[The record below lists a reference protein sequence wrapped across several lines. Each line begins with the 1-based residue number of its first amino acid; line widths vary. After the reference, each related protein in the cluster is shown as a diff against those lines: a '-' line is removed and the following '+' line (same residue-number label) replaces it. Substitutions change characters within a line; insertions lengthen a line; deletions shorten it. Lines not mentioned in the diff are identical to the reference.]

1 MDGIRNSV
9 PYHWDV
15 LWHLAIHERCW
26 LSSEFISCIIPLTD
40 AILIHIIFGYFFNQ
54 YFFKLSV
61 FNVDEASCVIGKKIS
76 ALNPWKIS
84 GLSYNEGLS
93 VGFATSVSVVLTDLS
108 QNINKIF
115 YLIFFF
121 FQHDK
126 SIRSVKSDMQQ
137 W

>member
-1 MDGIRNSV
+1 M
-9 PYHWDV
+9 
-15 LWHLAIHERCW
+15 
-26 LSSEFISCIIPLTD
+26 
-40 AILIHIIFGYFFNQ
+40 
-54 YFFKLSV
+54 